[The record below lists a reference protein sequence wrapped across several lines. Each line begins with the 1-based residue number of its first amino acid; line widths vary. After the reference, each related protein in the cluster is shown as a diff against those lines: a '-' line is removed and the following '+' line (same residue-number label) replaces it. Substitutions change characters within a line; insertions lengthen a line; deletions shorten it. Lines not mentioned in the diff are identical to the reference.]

1 VIVGTTG
8 LEMMLEGLLSQRLN
22 GEVKREEMF
31 GGSGPLNEFSA
42 RIKLAV
48 GLGLISRSEQREL
61 MIVRKIRNKMAH
73 QINVSLDSD
82 SLGDACM
89 ALSLCTQLYV
99 PQVIP
104 MTDLGDGSMGIPQDW
119 DDPTVIWPVVD
130 LNMPNAADPR
140 ERFAATIRVLLRI
153 LAARASE
160 APNKLQP
167 PPEFTHPEEPFE
179 KSLAH
184 IESQL
189 RQSEAM
195 LQRLREI
202 KVELRSHGKPGM
214 EEDPSNEE
222 SADDL
227 QQNMA
232 VMRIA
237 RYSNEVIRRSR
248 LAKR

>member
-1 VIVGTTG
+1 M
-8 LEMMLEGLLSQRLN
+8 E
-22 GEVKREEMF
+22 
-31 GGSGPLNEFSA
+31 
-42 RIKLAV
+42 
-48 GLGLISRSEQREL
+48 
-61 MIVRKIRNKMAH
+61 
-73 QINVSLDSD
+73 
-82 SLGDACM
+82 
-89 ALSLCTQLYV
+89 LSLCTKLYV
-99 PQVIP
+99 PQEIP
-104 MTDLGDGSMGIPQDW
+104 MTDLGDGSKGIPHDW
-119 DDPTVIWPVVD
+119 DDPTVIWPVID
-130 LNMPNAADPR
+130 LNMPNALDPR

-167 PPEFTHPEEPFE
+167 PSEFTHPEELFE

-195 LQRLREI
+195 LRRLREI
-202 KVELRSHGKPGM
+202 QAKLRSHGKSGM

-222 SADDL
+222 SADDVER
-227 QQNMA
+227 NMA

-237 RYSNEVIRRSR
+237 RYSSEVIRRSR